1 MKKGSIN
8 IAVNSATKTPYMP
21 RLQMTPYG
29 PLWVAVFLMFC
40 ARAEAQDGPQ
50 YDPVNGNAAIHVI
63 IPNVNPVFFEEVTEH
78 GGDPSILI
86 RYTTL
91 IVNSWFDAAAPYHP
105 TAEAVF
111 SDQSKVAP
119 YDSKDNTALN
129 VAITAASK
137 VILDQC
143 FPTHAATWAAMLD
156 LVVGEQAGNAAVQEA
171 IAIGTE
177 AGEEVWYGRLN
188 DGMNHEGTKGN
199 RESMPL
205 PFADYTGYEPV
216 NTAFKVNDPSHWQP
230 AIERMGTGKYRS
242 QLFVTP
248 QYGQVFPYTDLWS
261 LDLPLPTPEKSNI
274 ENRDDYEAQA
284 KEVLN
289 KSADLTEMQKILS
302 EFFENKLYSLPVSAV
317 VASLKKGNNLMEF
330 IHMYFAQEVAIFDA
344 GIWVWAKKKEFD
356 AVRPFT
362 AIAHLYGDRPIK
374 AWGGPGK
381 GTVRMPASNWTSY
394 LPVGDHPEY
403 PSGSACLCRAHSSV
417 MQDFMGTNELGW
429 DVQFEAGSSF
439 VEPGITPAE
448 NMALRFETWD
458 DFADVCGSTGLWSGV
473 HFEASVTNIKA
484 PCTTIG
490 LAAAAYV
497 RGLISGN

>member
-1 MKKGSIN
+1 
-8 IAVNSATKTPYMP
+8 MP
-21 RLQMTPYG
+21 RLQMSLFG
-29 PLWVAVFLMFC
+29 PLWVAMLLMVG
-40 ARAEAQDGPQ
+40 ARAEAQSSPQ

-63 IPNVNPVFFEEVTEH
+63 IPNVDPVFFEDVTEH

-105 TAEAVF
+105 TAVGVF
-111 SDQSKVAP
+111 SDQPKVAP
-119 YDSKDNTALN
+119 YNSTDNTVLN

-143 FPTHAATWAAMLD
+143 FPTHSETWSAMLD
-156 LVVGEQAGNAAVQEA
+156 LVVGEQAGDAAVQEA

-177 AGEEVWYGRLN
+177 AGEGVWYGRLN
-188 DGMNHEGTKGN
+188 DGMNHDGTKGS

-216 NTAFKVNDPSHWQP
+216 NTPHKVNDPSHWQP

-242 QLFVTP
+242 QVFVTP

-261 LDLPLPTPEKSNI
+261 LDLPLPAPEKSNF
-274 ENRDDYEAQA
+274 ENRADYEAQA
-284 KEVLN
+284 KAVLE
-289 KSADLTEMQKILS
+289 KSADLTEMQKVLS
-302 EFFENKLYSLPVSAV
+302 EFYENKLFSLPVSTV
-317 VASLKKGNNLMEF
+317 VTSLKQGNTLMEF
-330 IHMYFAQEVAIFDA
+330 IHMFFAQEVAVFDA

-362 AIAHLYGDRPIK
+362 AISHLYGERPIK

-394 LPVGDHPEY
+394 LPVADHPEY
-403 PSGSACLCRAHSSV
+403 PSASACLCRAHSTV
-417 MQDFMGTNELGW
+417 MQEFTGTNELGW
-429 DVQFEAGSSF
+429 DVQFPAGSSF

-448 NMALRFETWD
+448 DMVLTFETWD
-458 DFADVCGSTGLWSGV
+458 DFADVCGLTRLWSGV
-473 HFEASVTNIKA
+473 HFEDSVTNIKE
-484 PCTTIG
+484 PCSTIG
-490 LAAAAYV
+490 QAAAAYV
-497 RGLISGN
+497 RGLIAGEQ